1 MTDLPP
7 GWEWTT
13 LEELASPE
21 PRSIT
26 DGPFGSNLKSSHYTA
41 SGARVFRLQ
50 NIGDGVFRDEKAYI
64 SLEHFEQLR
73 AHEAREGDLLFAS
86 LGEAPPRACL
96 VPRLNEP
103 AIVKAD
109 CIRIRL
115 SPHVD
120 PQWVLYTLLS
130 PATKR
135 HAGAL
140 IKGVGRPRLGLQQIR
155 SIPIPLPPLNE
166 QRRIVATLEDHLS
179 RIEAGDA
186 SLARSES
193 QLAKLKDAAI
203 DSLLTKLSTAPRR
216 PLGDLLRT
224 PLRNGYSGRAAEDG
238 TGVRTLTLSAVTKG
252 EFSDR
257 NTKIAVIKDRDISDL
272 WIEPGDIF
280 VQRSNT
286 PELVG
291 TCAIYKGKSDWAIFP
306 DLLIRVRTNEEVSP
320 EFVYLVLSSSSAHD
334 TLKKAAKGLAG
345 SMPKIDQGTL
355 ARLDI
360 PVPPVEVQIDTVR
373 QAGVLTSSLGH
384 LKVSLATSRTRGQLL
399 RKSLLNDAFTGQ
411 LVRQDLDDEPASTLL
426 ARINAERAA
435 QSKPKRTRKTKP
447 VQETLL

>member
-86 LGEAPPRACL
+86 LGESPPRACL

-130 PATKR
+130 PITKR

-140 IKGVGRPRLGLQQIR
+140 IKGVGRPRLGLHQIR

-166 QRRIVATLEDHLS
+166 QRRIVAALEGHLS
-179 RIEAGDA
+179 KVDSACTTLNNALIRTSTLQEAA
-186 SLARSES
+186 LRSLVSSVETKTFTLSQVLREKPINGRSVPTRDDGFPV
-193 QLAKLKDAAI
+193 LR
-203 DSLLTKLSTAPRR
+203 LTA
-216 PLGDLLRT
+216 
-224 PLRNGYSGRAAEDG
+224 LRNGS
-238 TGVRTLTLSAVTKG
+238 
-252 EFSDR
+252 
-257 NTKIAVIKDRDISDL
+257 IDL
-272 WIEPGDIF
+272 NERKNGDW
-280 VQRSNT
+280 S
-286 PELVG
+286 
-291 TCAIYKGKSDWAIFP
+291 
-306 DLLIRVRTNEEVSP
+306 
-320 EFVYLVLSSSSAHD
+320 
-334 TLKKAAKGLAG
+334 AAKAQPFLVERDDFLVSRGN
-345 SMPKIDQGTL
+345 GTL
-355 ARLDI
+355 ALVGRGGLVNQTPDPVAFPDTLIRLRPD
-360 PVPPVEVQIDTVR
+360 
-373 QAGVLTSSLGH
+373 
-384 LKVSLATSRTRGQLL
+384 
-399 RKSLLNDAFTGQ
+399 KSLLLSTYLAATWNSSAVRAQIESSARTTAGIYKINQSILRSIELELPSIQDQQRIVDTMSDIAVTTQRTLEAVGAARKQAALLRSTLLADAFTGQ
-411 LVRQDLDDEPASTLL
+411 LVQQDPDDEPASFLL
-426 ARINAERAA
+426 EQINAERAA